1 MGIGDLS
8 KIEII
13 GETLSNHI
21 KHYKLNDNI
30 DKQLIWMNPV
40 V

>member
-1 MGIGDLS
+1 MAGFGTGDLS

-13 GETLSNHI
+13 GERIGYHI

-30 DKQLIWMNPV
+30 DKQLA
-40 V
+40 